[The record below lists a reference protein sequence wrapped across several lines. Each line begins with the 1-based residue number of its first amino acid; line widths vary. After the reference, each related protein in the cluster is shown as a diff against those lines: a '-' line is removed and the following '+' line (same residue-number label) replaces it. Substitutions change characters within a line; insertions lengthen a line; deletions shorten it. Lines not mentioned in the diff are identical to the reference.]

1 MRVRPTGSLRIDWA
15 VQRRRRKKAAPKNIF
30 GAGSQ
35 PTQKSKPNSSPK
47 PNQSRGRAQIA
58 PPPSVPGA
66 KPKPKQ
72 VTPVKPK
79 EPTVDDVPE
88 IVENAPIL
96 EENPTIVE
104 KLPAE
109 APDEETHQA
118 KVEDK
123 EDAGILKEQILGGG
137 SRKVKGLNNKSPKP
151 SEITTDEDNDGKS
164 QKARQIIQD
173 SMIKASIAVE
183 EAKTLKKTQA
193 KPTIKTDTPKKPQRK
208 FRNKNSSYQPAN
220 RARRLDRSRHMEY
233 KYEMRGLLS
242 DIGIAEEHRSNL
254 LATIWAR
261 GERQTTIEAKEFLEE
276 KLNEG
281 IIDDEQM
288 SSLEKIVDGYTVR
301 R

>member
-1 MRVRPTGSLRIDWA
+1 MRVSPAGSLRIDWT

-30 GAGSQ
+30 GADHKI
-35 PTQKSKPNSSPK
+35 TQKSKTTNSSKPK
-47 PNQSRGRAQIA
+47 TPRVRSQIA

-66 KPKPKQ
+66 KPKEEK
-72 VTPVKPK
+72 VITPEKPLIEVITETEDK
-79 EPTVDDVPE
+79 TPSVAEEPLIEEPQS
-88 IVENAPIL
+88 VETPQTNL
-96 EENPTIVE
+96 EEKQDV
-104 KLPAE
+104 
-109 APDEETHQA
+109 D
-118 KVEDK
+118 
-123 EDAGILKEQILGGG
+123 ILQDQVLGDN
-137 SRKVKGLNNKSPKP
+137 SRKDIGLGKKP
-151 SEITTDEDNDGKS
+151 VQQSGETPNEDIQGTS
-164 QKARQIIQD
+164 LKARQIIQD

-193 KPTIKTDTPKKPQRK
+193 KPKTTREPAKKPQRK
-208 FRNKNSSYQPAN
+208 FRNKTSSYQPAN

-242 DIGIAEEHRSNL
+242 EIGIDEEHRSNL

-261 GERQTTIEAKEFLEE
+261 GERQTTNEAKEFLSE

-281 IIDDEQM
+281 IIDEDQM